1 MYKNIK
7 AQPTPAKELILE
19 VERLTGRKESAI
31 RKWLD
36 GSTRPD
42 DEIRIKLEEAMG
54 MSLDILTIEYYNR
67 LNQPTNAQTFRKRI
81 GKVACKSPSTV
92 LRYVL
97 GSTMPDALTQAV
109 IAKEFNTSISTLF
122 P

>member
-1 MYKNIK
+1 MYKSIK

-36 GSTRPD
+36 GSSRPD
-42 DEIRIKLEEAMG
+42 EETCHKLQEATG
-54 MSLDILTIEYYNR
+54 MSLDSLIVEYYNR
-67 LNQPTNAQTFRKRI
+67 LNKPTGAQSFRKRI
-81 GKVACKSPSTV
+81 EKVTHKSSTTV
-92 LRYVL
+92 LRYVS